1 MIAEGKAFITGMGLK
16 IILLVFDTKVLT
28 VSFLLQC
35 GPALKPDPQ
44 KKEKNQIRLRSI
56 MKNRKISK
64 TYVIAAVALS
74 VTLLIAGCGPDTGQS
89 QDGYDSTEEEIQNKD
104 SENKN
109 DVIDN
114 QETSS
119 GDTDV
124 YNHILAEYKDMVQND
139 FYIDLLDHGDLDAYD
154 SSFGEDIG
162 AEIRNHKQKVY
173 YAFYDI
179 DGNGTEELIIAG
191 CEDDA
196 SGSGLSLRNYDL
208 YTFDGSNVVHIFPEM
223 EFGYRTN
230 VSLYAN
236 GIIKVCYSG
245 SAGESGV
252 DFYRLDADGLSHK
265 LVDSFASA
273 GSQEGDTAM
282 FTYSQNGTEITEE
295 EYNTKIQSYETA
307 LTTALDWIQIQ

>member
-1 MIAEGKAFITGMGLK
+1 
-16 IILLVFDTKVLT
+16 
-28 VSFLLQC
+28 
-35 GPALKPDPQ
+35 
-44 KKEKNQIRLRSI
+44 

-74 VTLLIAGCGPDTGQS
+74 VTLLIAGCGPGTEQA
-89 QDGYDSTEEEIQNKD
+89 QAGYDSTKEEIQIMD
-104 SENKN
+104 TENKN
-109 DVIDN
+109 DVTDN

-124 YNHILAEYKDMVQND
+124 YNHVLAEYKDMVQND
-139 FYIDLLDHGDLDAYD
+139 FYTDLLDHGDLEAYD

-162 AEIRNHKQKVY
+162 AEIRNYKQDVY

-179 DGNGTEELIIAG
+179 DGNGIEELIIAG
-191 CEDDA
+191 GEDSA
-196 SGSGLSLRNYDL
+196 SGSGLPLRNYDL

-223 EFGYRTN
+223 DFGYRTN

-252 DFYRLDADGLSHK
+252 DFYRIDADGVSHK

-307 LTTALDWIQIQ
+307 LTTALDWRQIQ